1 MILAQNIMSLT
12 ASEQATLFAMLTENI
27 DILIKVMPEIT
38 LLRLI
43 KTGNFAGHEQDPL
56 IHVYLAWK
64 RANQG

>member
-12 ASEQATLFAMLTENI
+12 ANERATLFAMLTEQI

-43 KTGNFAGHEQDPL
+43 KSGDFAGYEQDPL
-56 IHVYLAWK
+56 VQAYLVWK
-64 RANQG
+64 RTN